1 MLIRLARALVVVLAV
16 IGLVAVVL
24 AAWLISNGASA
35 RPTPG
40 RLETIAA
47 RRLRTLAIP
56 SEIRNRR
63 NPVPLT
69 DELIAGAR
77 AHFAD
82 HCAVC
87 HANDGSGQ
95 TTIGQ
100 GLYPRA
106 PDMRTED
113 TQSLSDGELFFI
125 IEHGVKLTG
134 MPAWGND
141 TPESATAGWQLVH
154 FIRHLPKLTRE
165 ELDEMESLNPKSPDE
180 IREQIKEEEFLK
192 GSGEPAAKPASPNG
206 HRHGGHR

>member
-1 MLIRLARALVVVLAV
+1 MLVRLARAIVVALAAV
-16 IGLVAVVL
+16 GLIAAAVAV
-24 AAWLISNGASA
+24 WLFANGASA
-35 RPTPG
+35 RPAPG
-40 RLETIAA
+40 RFETVVA

-56 SEIRNRR
+56 REIRART
-63 NPVPLT
+63 NPAPLT

-82 HCAVC
+82 HCASC
-87 HANDGSGQ
+87 HANDGSGR

-106 PDMRTED
+106 PDMRTAE

-125 IEHGVKLTG
+125 IEHGVRLTG

-154 FIRHLPKLTRE
+154 FIRHLPKLTPD
-165 ELDEMESLNPKSPDE
+165 ELEEMESLNPKSPAE
-180 IREQIKEEEFLK
+180 IREQIQEEEFLK
-192 GSGEPAAKPASPNG
+192 GGGERPPKP
-206 HRHGGHR
+206 

>member
-1 MLIRLARALVVVLAV
+1 MLMRLARALVVVLAV
-16 IGLVAVVL
+16 IGLVAVVV

-56 SEIRNRR
+56 REIRARV

-87 HANDGSGQ
+87 HANDGSGK
-95 TTIGQ
+95 TTMGE
-100 GLYPRA
+100 GMYPRV
-106 PDMRTED
+106 PDMRTAD

-154 FIRHLPKLTRE
+154 FVRHLPKLTRE

-180 IREQIKEEEFLK
+180 LREQIKEEEFLK
-192 GSGEPAAKPASPNG
+192 GSGEQPAAKPASPNG
-206 HRHGGHR
+206 HGGHP

>member
-1 MLIRLARALVVVLAV
+1 MFVRLVRVIVALLAM
-16 IGLVAVVL
+16 IGAVAVAL
-24 AAWLISNGASA
+24 GAWLFSSGASA

-56 SEIRNRR
+56 REIRARV

-87 HANDGSGQ
+87 HANDGSGK
-95 TTIGQ
+95 TTMGE
-100 GLYPRA
+100 GMYPRV
-106 PDMRTED
+106 PDMRTAD

-154 FIRHLPKLTRE
+154 FIRHLPKLTPQE
-165 ELDEMESLNPKSPDE
+165 IQEMESLNPKSPDE
-180 IREQIKEEEFLK
+180 IREQLEEDEFLK
-192 GSGEPAAKPASPNG
+192 GGNATPQHE
-206 HRHGGHR
+206 HH

>member
-1 MLIRLARALVVVLAV
+1 MLGRLIRVLVVAFAAV
-16 IGLVAVVL
+16 GLVAVVVG
-24 AAWLISNGASA
+24 AWLFASGASA

-40 RLETIAA
+40 HLETVVA

-56 SEIRNRR
+56 REIRART

-69 DELIAGAR
+69 NELIAGAR

-82 HCAVC
+82 HCATC
-87 HANDGSGQ
+87 HGNDGSGK

-106 PDMRTED
+106 PDMRSAE

-154 FIRHLPKLTRE
+154 FIRHLPKLTPE
-165 ELDEMESLNPKSPDE
+165 EIEEMESLNPKSPGE
-180 IREQIKEEEFLK
+180 IREQIQEEEFLK
-192 GSGEPAAKPASPNG
+192 GGGDGSKKP
-206 HRHGGHR
+206 

>member
-1 MLIRLARALVVVLAV
+1 MVMRLVRLLVVVLAA
-16 IGLVAVVL
+16 IGLVAVIL
-24 AAWLISNGASA
+24 AAWLVSSGASA

-56 SEIRNRR
+56 REIRARV

-87 HANDGSGQ
+87 HANDGSGK
-95 TTIGQ
+95 TTMGE
-100 GLYPRA
+100 GMYPRV

-141 TPESATAGWQLVH
+141 TPESETAGWQLVH
-154 FIRHLPKLTRE
+154 FIRHLPKLTKE
-165 ELDEMESLNPKSPDE
+165 EIEEMESLNPKSPDE

-192 GSGEPAAKPASPNG
+192 GSGERPAAKPASPNG
-206 HRHGGHR
+206 HGGHP

>member
-1 MLIRLARALVVVLAV
+1 MLIRFVVRALVVALAFVGLFAAALAV
-16 IGLVAVVL
+16 
-24 AAWLISNGASA
+24 WLISNGASA

-87 HANDGSGQ
+87 HANDGSGK
-95 TTIGQ
+95 TTIGE
-100 GLYPRA
+100 GMYPRV

-154 FIRHLPKLTRE
+154 FVRHLPKLTRE
-165 ELDEMESLNPKSPDE
+165 EVDEMESLNPKSPAE
-180 IREQIKEEEFLK
+180 IREQIREEEFLK
-192 GSGEPAAKPASPNG
+192 GGERPHASPASPNE
-206 HRHGGHR
+206 HGGHP

>member
-1 MLIRLARALVVVLAV
+1 MLGRLIRALVVALAV
-16 IGLVAVVL
+16 VGLIAVVVGMWLL
-24 AAWLISNGASA
+24 AGGASA

-40 RLETIAA
+40 RFETVVA

-56 SEIRNRR
+56 REIRART

-69 DELIAGAR
+69 NELIAGAR

-82 HCAVC
+82 HCATC
-87 HANDGSGQ
+87 HDHDGSGR

-106 PDMRTED
+106 PDMRTAE
-113 TQSLSDGELFFI
+113 TQSLSDGELFYI

-154 FIRHLPKLTRE
+154 FIRHLPKLTPE
-165 ELDEMESLNPKSPDE
+165 EIGEMESLNPKSPGE
-180 IREQIKEEEFLK
+180 IREQIQEEEFLK
-192 GSGEPAAKPASPNG
+192 GGGDGSKKP
-206 HRHGGHR
+206 

>member
-1 MLIRLARALVVVLAV
+1 MFVRLVRVIVAVLAV
-16 IGLVAVVL
+16 IGAVAVAL
-24 AAWLISNGASA
+24 GAWLLSSGASA

-56 SEIRNRR
+56 REIRARV

-69 DELIAGAR
+69 DDLIAGAR

-87 HANDGSGQ
+87 HANDGSGK
-95 TTIGQ
+95 TTMGE
-100 GLYPRA
+100 GMYPRV
-106 PDMRTED
+106 PDMRTAD

-154 FIRHLPKLTRE
+154 FIRHLPKLTPQE
-165 ELDEMESLNPKSPDE
+165 IQEMESLNPKSPDE
-180 IREQIKEEEFLK
+180 IREQLKEDEFLK
-192 GSGEPAAKPASPNG
+192 GGDATPQHE
-206 HRHGGHR
+206 HH

>member
-1 MLIRLARALVVVLAV
+1 MFVRLVRVIVAVLAV
-16 IGLVAVVL
+16 IGAVAV
-24 AAWLISNGASA
+24 AFGAWLLSSGASA

-56 SEIRNRR
+56 REIRARV

-87 HANDGSGQ
+87 HANDGSGK
-95 TTIGQ
+95 TTMGE
-100 GLYPRA
+100 GMYPRV
-106 PDMRTED
+106 PDMRAAD

-154 FIRHLPKLTRE
+154 FIRHLPKLTPQE
-165 ELDEMESLNPKSPDE
+165 IEEMESLNPKSPDE
-180 IREQIKEEEFLK
+180 IREQLKEDEFLK
-192 GSGEPAAKPASPNG
+192 GGDGKTP
-206 HRHGGHR
+206 